1 MRLVDQLIREGK
13 TDKAKTALNF
23 ILAKM
28 PDKTIPYDQISANYI
43 GYLFTVGEA
52 KKALEIANVMGSR
65 AESMLKYNI
74 QNHSNQDSNI
84 QLYILQTIA
93 NACREGKQDAA
104 AKKYETLLQQYM
116 TALGG

>member
-1 MRLVDQLIREGK
+1 
-13 TDKAKTALNF
+13 
-23 ILAKM
+23 M

-43 GYLFTVGEA
+43 SYLFTLGET

-65 AESMLKYNI
+65 AESMLKYNV

-84 QLYILQTIA
+84 QLYILQTLA
-93 NACREGKQDAA
+93 NACREGKQEAA
-104 AKKYETLLQQYM
+104 AQKYEGLLQQYM

>member
-13 TDKAKTALNF
+13 MDKAKAAMNF

-28 PDKTIPYDQISANYI
+28 PDKTIPYDQISANY
-43 GYLFTVGEA
+43 VGFLLTLGETQ
-52 KKALEIANVMGSR
+52 KGLEIANIMATR
-65 AESMLKYNI
+65 AESILKYNI
-74 QNHSNQDSNI
+74 QHHTNQDSNI
-84 QLYILQTIA
+84 QLYIIQTLA

-104 AKKYETLLQQYM
+104 AKKYEALLQQYM